1 MKTHKQFVPKLRSNY
16 LLIVSAVLMLVTAAA
31 MWKFRS
37 QLGLSLPD
45 LMMITGVSLIMA
57 VLTALNFLS
66 GKKNYDSA
74 SALVKKQEDIGKGK
88 YTDSSIFFRDEFDEE
103 K

>member
-16 LLIVSAVLMLVTAAA
+16 SLIASAVMMLVCSAA

-57 VLTALNFLS
+57 ILTAMSFLKGRKNF
-66 GKKNYDSA
+66 KNA
-74 SALVKKQEDIGKGK
+74 SALVEKQGEIGKGK
-88 YTDSSIFFRDEFDEE
+88 YTDSSIFFRDELSDD